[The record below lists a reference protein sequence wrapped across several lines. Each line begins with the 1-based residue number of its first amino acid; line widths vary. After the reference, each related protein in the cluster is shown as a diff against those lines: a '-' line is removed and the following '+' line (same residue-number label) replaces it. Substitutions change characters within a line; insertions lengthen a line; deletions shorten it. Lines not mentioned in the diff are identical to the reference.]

1 MEHLFEFGGNVFNL
15 ATTRTDEGLT
25 VHYQGVDIPVSVR
38 EVGTGMYVLGIEGRN
53 VKVIVDGDD
62 RTKHVFCKGDVFQLN
77 KVAPGAAEVH
87 KELSGDLEA
96 PLTGRVIQI
105 MASEDDE
112 VDEKTPIMIIEA
124 MKMEHKIRAPFKG
137 TVGSIEVTEGEM
149 VDGGTIVA
157 RVEKQEE

>member
-15 ATTRTDEGLT
+15 TTTRTDEGLS
-25 VHYQGVDIPVSVR
+25 VNYQGVDIPVSVR
-38 EVGTGMYVLGIEGRN
+38 EVGEGMYVLGIEGKN

-62 RTKHVFCKGDVFQLN
+62 RTKHVFCKGDVFQFN

-87 KELSGDLEA
+87 NELSGDLEA

-105 MASEDDE
+105 MVGEGDE

-124 MKMEHKIRAPFKG
+124 MKMEHKIRSPFKG
-137 TVGSIEVTEGEM
+137 KIGAIEVSEGEM
-149 VDGGTIVA
+149 VDGGRIVA
-157 RVEKQEE
+157 RVEKEEE